1 LNEHAFGVSMFAM
14 KATTDAVGVSSSPI
28 EELERDTLTLRLAGE
43 LDTDAALELHRRLL
57 ALEREAG
64 VAAVVLDFSSA
75 GRVNSAAVAA
85 ITLAA
90 RRLLGRGKK
99 LRVQGL
105 ADHHRSAFALAAPGA
120 ELKMARRLPFFEA
133 IGDSVFAFLANAQRL
148 LDFIGG
154 VLRACGAVIARKR
167 PPPLGTFI
175 QQASLIG
182 VDALPIVGL
191 LSLLLGLTLAFQSAL
206 QLDRFGAGLYLADIV
221 CLSMVRELGPMMA
234 AILISARSGS
244 AITSELSAMNVREE
258 IDAMRTMGLDPY
270 GHLVVP
276 RLAALTLALPA
287 LTLMSML
294 LGILG
299 GLVISQQLLEL
310 AAHTYVERALEAVS
324 LRDFGHGL
332 AKSVLFAWIIGI
344 TACSVGL
351 ATRGGP
357 QNIGRATTRTVV
369 TSLFLIIVADSLI
382 ATVMAA
388 TK

>member
-1 LNEHAFGVSMFAM
+1 MLVM
-14 KATTDAVGVSSSPI
+14 KATTDVVGVASPPI
-28 EELERDTLTLRLAGE
+28 EEMQRQTLTLRLAGE
-43 LDTDAALELHRRLL
+43 LDIDAALDLHRRLL
-57 ALEREAG
+57 AAEQAAD
-64 VAAVVLDFSSA
+64 VAAVVLDFSGA

-85 ITLAA
+85 ITLSA
-90 RRLLGRGKK
+90 RRLRGRGKR
-99 LRVQGL
+99 LRVHGL

-120 ELKMARRLPFFEA
+120 ELKTRRRMPLLEA
-133 IGDSVFAFLANAQRL
+133 IGDSVLVFLTKIHRL
-148 LDFIGG
+148 IDFMGG
-154 VLRACGAVIARKR
+154 VMRACGAVITRRR

-221 CLSMVRELGPMMA
+221 GLSMVRELGPMMA
-234 AILISARSGS
+234 AILVSARSGS

-270 GHLVVP
+270 GHLVLP
-276 RLAALTLALPA
+276 RLAALSLVLPA
-287 LTLMSML
+287 LTLMAML

-299 GLVISQQLLEL
+299 GLVISTTLLEL
-310 AAHTYVERALEAVS
+310 APQTFVERALEAVR
-324 LRDFGHGL
+324 LKDFGHGL

-369 TSLFLIIVADSLI
+369 TSLFLIIVADSVI

-388 TK
+388 TR